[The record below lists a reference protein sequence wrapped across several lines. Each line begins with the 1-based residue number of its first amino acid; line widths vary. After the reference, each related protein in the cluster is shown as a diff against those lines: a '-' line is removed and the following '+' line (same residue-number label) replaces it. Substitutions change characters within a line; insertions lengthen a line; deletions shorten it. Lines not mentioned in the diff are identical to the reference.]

1 MKTWVRKTLSVGV
14 LAAGALLFAPAAA
27 QADSV
32 QANAGDNNAQTGTR
46 FVTVAN
52 VPVSPATESA
62 PILGAGDAR
71 GAGKIV
77 EHGGDDRQGRR
88 GQGPK
93 SFQLHGDSYGW
104 LTGNQVYL
112 PVTIPL
118 NVAGN
123 SILTAGRTDSR
134 GVAVNSVEES
144 GEQRGDGGDDP
155 QVVQI
160 GGDSHGWLSG
170 NQLYAPIDI
179 PINACGNSILAIG
192 PVSSTGF
199 CANGISNEE
208 SGSVRN
214 TELYAPTTMP
224 ELLSGSAARTRSVAG
239 NRPESGPADVA
250 QVNGRSGGLGSGNQ
264 IALPIK
270 APINACGNSIGI
282 LFGAAQSTGVC
293 SNVIRDV
300 DGRGNGDDDRDCDR
314 DRDCFG
320 DDNDWDHNCDRDRG
334 CFGDRDRDH
343 GCDHRHRGTL
353 SDALFFQHHRGCK
366 GHDGGRGIKGDH
378 GSKGGHHGNKDDDDK
393 YAAANGVSPDTNKG
407 YGQGE
412 APDNYAKPA
421 AAGSNSKATGGRQ
434 AADLTESVN
443 GLGLLNTLR

>member
-77 EHGGDDRQGRR
+77 EHGGDFRDQGDQRDQGPR
-88 GQGPK
+88 DQGPK
-93 SFQLHGDSYGW
+93 VFQLHGDSYGW

-112 PVTIPL
+112 PVTIPV
-118 NVAGN
+118 NVVGN
-123 SILTAGRTDSR
+123 SILAAKADSK
-134 GVAVNSVEES
+134 GFAFNNVEES
-144 GEQRGDGGDDP
+144 GEQRRGGGGDP
-155 QVVQI
+155 QVVQV
-160 GGDSHGWLSG
+160 GGDSHGWLTG

-179 PINACGNSILAIG
+179 PINACGNSILSIG
-192 PVSSTGF
+192 VSSAGF
-199 CANGISNEE
+199 CANRISKEE
-208 SGSVRN
+208 SGSVHN

-224 ELLSGSAARTRSVAG
+224 ELLSGRSAGTRSVAG
-239 NRPESGPADVA
+239 NRVTESDPVDVA
-250 QVNGRSGGLGSGNQ
+250 QAHGNSGGLGSGNQ
-264 IALPIK
+264 IIIPIK
-270 APINACGNSIGI
+270 APINACGNSIGV
-282 LFGAAQSTGVC
+282 LLGASSAVC
-293 SNVIRDV
+293 ANEIRDV
-300 DGRGNGDDDRDCDR
+300 NGAGN
-314 DRDCFG
+314 G
-320 DDNDWDHNCDRDRG
+320 DDNDWNR
-334 CFGDRDRDH
+334 
-343 GCDHRHRGTL
+343 GCDHGRPGVL

-378 GSKGGHHGNKDDDDK
+378 GSKGDHHGNKDDDDK